1 MQYFVKAA
9 EGKCRHRCTIDL
21 STEKVR
27 PATPGCGVIRRH
39 RPMSVSPRGHSLMM
53 PLVWY
58 NCTVRYR
65 VQCGWN
71 VISAFIMNIQFGSIC
86 IWAFH
91 LTHHLSQLTWHSL
104 SLPMTVI
111 MRARH
116 VTNVTSAG
124 GAEGQWSWPRA
135 VSAYRKKCSVQWKG
149 MIVWRGMYA
158 FINASYYEYFHTVIS
173 IKHS

>member
-53 PLVWY
+53 PLVCD
-58 NCTVRYR
+58 NCTVRYK

-71 VISAFIMNIQFGSIC
+71 VISALIMNIQFGSIY
-86 IWAFH
+86 I
-91 LTHHLSQLTWHSL
+91 
-104 SLPMTVI
+104 
-111 MRARH
+111 
-116 VTNVTSAG
+116 
-124 GAEGQWSWPRA
+124 
-135 VSAYRKKCSVQWKG
+135 
-149 MIVWRGMYA
+149 
-158 FINASYYEYFHTVIS
+158 
-173 IKHS
+173 